1 MSPTLKGA
9 TLYPLI
15 GVIISHVNSVA
26 LAEVSILVI
35 TYPLVLLIDLKV
47 TGVSGRPTGS
57 SIIFILL
64 ILPESE
70 SSDIKIPESIFSY
83 VWLSTII
90 ICGGYT
96 KPDPPSIILTDSIVL
111 ELSTIRV
118 LGSNASGSIV
128 LSTEYPKPLSRIVI
142 SFILP
147 IVSETGLKIAP
158 LETVDE
164 VPTNSGNFL

>member
-70 SSDIKIPESIFSY
+70 SYDIKIPESIFSY
-83 VWLSTII
+83 V
-90 ICGGYT
+90 
-96 KPDPPSIILTDSIVL
+96 
-111 ELSTIRV
+111 
-118 LGSNASGSIV
+118 
-128 LSTEYPKPLSRIVI
+128 
-142 SFILP
+142 
-147 IVSETGLKIAP
+147 
-158 LETVDE
+158 
-164 VPTNSGNFL
+164 